1 MAKCHRAI
9 WRRCWGLV
17 ALGLFLA
24 IAPAALAG
32 NFEVIVSKA
41 VPVASVSKAE
51 LRAIFLGEKVKWDN
65 SRYIKV
71 VIPED
76 SALLKEFLQ
85 AVVGKTP
92 LQFDKHWQNLVFTGK
107 AAMPRSFADSA
118 QLVDFVAGHPG
129 AIGVVLAGQAGAS
142 VKTISI
148 K

>member
-9 WRRCWGLV
+9 WRSCWGLV

-24 IAPAALAG
+24 TAPVALAG
-32 NFEVIVSKA
+32 NFEVIVSKS
-41 VPVASVSKAE
+41 VPAATVSRAD

-71 VIPED
+71 VVPED
-76 SALLKEFLQ
+76 PALLKEFLQ

-92 LQFDKHWQNLVFTGK
+92 AQFDQHWQNLVFTGK
-107 AAMPRSFADSA
+107 AAMPRSFAESA
-118 QLVDFVAGHPG
+118 QLIDFVAGHPG
-129 AIGVVLAGQAGAS
+129 AIGVVLAGHAGAS